1 MTATPRQL
9 ANPSAPGA
17 ATSVPTRGARPP
29 DSRLA
34 QLNPLCGARMER
46 RELRKAAARRRGT
59 DGEPSAAGT
68 APKGRGDSR
77 TSQDIS
83 RLGKSPPPPFLRGE
97 YTQKVHVMEWRGI
110 RAQRLPA
117 AHPAPTLT
125 RGAGHGSRGSLAG
138 RLSSLGRAR
147 EGGRKQGRRRLGKK
161 WSRNGKIQTHPQ
173 QMVSRCKLRCFRA
186 FPRARPL
193 PPARAPPQTH
203 SLGHTRARALTY
215 THTQTHTHT
224 HTHSRARAGPREY
237 SMKPPHNK

>member
-1 MTATPRQL
+1 MEGRKNPQGLVTVSGRWGDQGLEDDSELGLLSQVPGGDRRPTEHGSPGVELGRVSGWSPGLGVL
-9 ANPSAPGA
+9 AAS
-17 ATSVPTRGARPP
+17 S
-29 DSRLA
+29 SSMLA

-46 RELRKAAARRRGT
+46 RELGKAAARRRGT

-147 EGGRKQGRRRLGKK
+147 EGY
-161 WSRNGKIQTHPQ
+161 
-173 QMVSRCKLRCFRA
+173 VS
-186 FPRARPL
+186 
-193 PPARAPPQTH
+193 
-203 SLGHTRARALTY
+203 S
-215 THTQTHTHT
+215 
-224 HTHSRARAGPREY
+224 
-237 SMKPPHNK
+237 

>member
-46 RELRKAAARRRGT
+46 RELGKAAARRRGT

-147 EGGRKQGRRRLGKK
+147 EGLGQLQK
-161 WSRNGKIQTHPQ
+161 
-173 QMVSRCKLRCFRA
+173 
-186 FPRARPL
+186 
-193 PPARAPPQTH
+193 
-203 SLGHTRARALTY
+203 
-215 THTQTHTHT
+215 
-224 HTHSRARAGPREY
+224 
-237 SMKPPHNK
+237 